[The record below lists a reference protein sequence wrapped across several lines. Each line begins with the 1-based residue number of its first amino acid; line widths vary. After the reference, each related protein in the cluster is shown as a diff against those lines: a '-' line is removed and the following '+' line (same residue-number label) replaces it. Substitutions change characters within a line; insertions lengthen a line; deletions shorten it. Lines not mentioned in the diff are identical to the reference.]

1 MGLLRIVPAPPL
13 ASIIE
18 AIWDW
23 DMPAAAFRY
32 ECILPSPCTS
42 LIINLL
48 EDETRIYQDDENR
61 CCLRASGSV
70 IGGPFRHSLII
81 DTAEQVRVM
90 GLNFHPGGAHAL
102 LGLDADEL
110 TRRDINLEDMFGAS
124 ARQLRQRLLETT
136 LPLQRLALL
145 ERWLRQLSAA
155 PRWDAEILHAVAT
168 LACVPEVPR
177 ISRLQRDSGYSA
189 HRFAVLFRRHDR
201 QAIRTT
207 DALQRRRQHGVSGA
221 TTGRVA
227 HCRRRRL
234 LRPGP
239 PQPRISPLCRHHAD
253 RIRRAAGALPPSSRA
268 LNAPPSRGLP
278 ITAALAAALIEGRP
292 YQELQKNLQ
301 DAVTMAA

>member
-23 DMPAAAFRY
+23 DMPAAAFRH
-32 ECILPSPCTS
+32 ERILPSPCTS

-136 LPLQRLALL
+136 LPLPRLALL

-189 HRFAVLFRRHDR
+189 HRFAVLFRRHVGMTAKQYARLMRFSAVVNMAYPEQQPDGSR
-201 QAIRTT
+201 IAVDGGYCDQAHLSHEFRRFAGITPT
-207 DALQRRRQHGVSGA
+207 EFVALR
-221 TTGRVA
+221 
-227 HCRRRRL
+227 
-234 LRPGP
+234 GP
-239 PQPRISPLCRHHAD
+239 YLHHL
-253 RIRRAAGALPPSSRA
+253 AL
-268 LNAPPSRGLP
+268 
-278 ITAALAAALIEGRP
+278 
-292 YQELQKNLQ
+292 
-301 DAVTMAA
+301 